1 MSNDRA
7 LKAARFLQRVTRRTG
22 KALESVADAEMESL
36 MPARPIPDQ
45 FKGATEQAAKKIS
58 TGTPLDPH
66 EQFALEA
73 IIIPDKR
80 PAVDIVNGDYQI
92 THPLWTSFNTGAIK
106 SNIKKVIP
114 SVGRVELPHHPLL
127 PYGGTGF
134 VVGQDLLM
142 TNRHVAEIFCAGL
155 GLRDLNFLP
164 GREAGIDFL
173 QEKGTTTPHILVV
186 RKVMMIHP
194 YWDMALLQVDGLP
207 SDHFPLA
214 LSLKHPEDLLG
225 EDVAVIGYPA
235 FDPRNDA
242 NVQNTVFGGVYDVKR
257 LQPGK
262 IGERRSVASFG
273 KNVLAATHDSSTLG
287 GNSGSVVLS
296 AKTGKVVG
304 LHFAGVYL
312 DANYAVPSA
321 ELARDGRVID
331 AGVISMTTRC
341 QSLTCGTSGGN
352 TPSQTSSRWDRQ
364 ACARR
369 RWERSGRGFRAKAE
383 TCCHWNDH
391 RAHRSRRRER
401 VRYYSAGNL
410 SAPWRPRH
418 KASRGAYPGKLANGQ
433 DQ

>member
-1 MSNDRA
+1 MSDDRA
-7 LKAARFLQRVTRRTG
+7 LKAARFLQRIRRRTG
-22 KALESVADAEMESL
+22 EALEGVAGAESAMESL
-36 MPARPIPDQ
+36 LPARPIPDQ

-58 TGTPLDPH
+58 TGDPLDPH

-80 PAVDIVNGDYQI
+80 PAVDIINGDYQI

-106 SNIKKVIP
+106 ANIKNAIP

-173 QEKGTTTPHILVV
+173 QEKGTTTHHILVV

-194 YWDMALLQVDGLP
+194 YWDMALLRVEGLP
-207 SDHFPLA
+207 SEHVPLA
-214 LSLKHPEDLLG
+214 LSLKHTEDLFG

-242 NVQNTVFGGVYDVKR
+242 NVQNTVFGGVYNVKR

-262 IGERRSVASFG
+262 IGGRQSVASFG
-273 KNVLAATHDSSTLG
+273 KNLLAATHDSSTLG

-296 AKTGKVVG
+296 AKTGRVVG

-331 AGVISMTTRC
+331 AGVNFDDHPLPEPHVWDEWWQHALPDELAM
-341 QSLTCGTSGGN
+341 GT
-352 TPSQTSSRWDRQ
+352 
-364 ACARR
+364 
-369 RWERSGRGFRAKAE
+369 
-383 TCCHWNDH
+383 
-391 RAHRSRRRER
+391 
-401 VRYYSAGNL
+401 
-410 SAPWRPRH
+410 
-418 KASRGAYPGKLANGQ
+418 GKLALAGGGSGVVAGSEPKPKPAAIGTITAPIAAGGASVSVTIPLEISVRLGGPGAKHRVGLVREN
-433 DQ
+433 

>member
-312 DANYAVPSA
+312 DANSAVPSA

-331 AGVISMTTRC
+331 AGVNFDDHPVPEPHVWDEWW
-341 QSLTCGTSGGN
+341 QHALPDELTMGI
-352 TPSQTSSRWDRQ
+352 
-364 ACARR
+364 
-369 RWERSGRGFRAKAE
+369 
-383 TCCHWNDH
+383 
-391 RAHRSRRRER
+391 
-401 VRYYSAGNL
+401 
-410 SAPWRPRH
+410 
-418 KASRGAYPGKLANGQ
+418 GKLAPAGVGSGVVAGSGPKPKPAAIGTITAPIAAGGASVSVTIPLEISVRLGVRGTKHRGGLIRES
-433 DQ
+433 

>member
-331 AGVISMTTRC
+331 AGVNFDDHPVPEPHVWDEWW
-341 QSLTCGTSGGN
+341 QHALPDELTMGI
-352 TPSQTSSRWDRQ
+352 
-364 ACARR
+364 
-369 RWERSGRGFRAKAE
+369 
-383 TCCHWNDH
+383 
-391 RAHRSRRRER
+391 
-401 VRYYSAGNL
+401 
-410 SAPWRPRH
+410 
-418 KASRGAYPGKLANGQ
+418 GKLAPAGVGSGVVAGSGPKPKPAAIGTITAPIAAGGASVSVTIPLEISVRLGVRGTKHRGGLIRES
-433 DQ
+433 